1 LPPPINPDYN
11 AAAEPRSFS
20 TAITGLAPA
29 ERPHDCPTAERSG
42 TLKIADIEIIELQ
55 NIPVTP
61 PLFKQPVRA
70 AVRLL
75 KIKTADGIV
84 GLSQFGGFMHSATAA
99 FIQQDLAPFLKGQ
112 DPLENER
119 LMHQMLWKFN
129 TRAHAGVWNFAASA
143 VDVALWD
150 IKGKFYNAPVWRLL
164 GGAQKSIPAY
174 ITFGLRA
181 YGREELAEAAKYWVV
196 KGETRLKIQVGRS
209 NIRGAMD
216 PSGAS
221 GEHREDDPAED
232 ESRLK
237 AVRDAVGDKI
247 ELMADANCLMKLDQA
262 VRWCKRFEPYHL
274 TWFEEPIVHNDP
286 HLLAQLRKQTS
297 IPIAAGQWENF
308 SKLADLVKQDA
319 VDFLNIHVLSV
330 GGFTM
335 GMKAAGL
342 AHAFNLPVGNGD
354 HFDVH
359 LHAAVPNGW
368 RAEIHV
374 NNWLTSNLVYKDLP
388 GPVNGWVTL
397 TEKPG
402 LGLELN
408 EDAVTEYRV
417 K

>member
-1 LPPPINPDYN
+1 M
-11 AAAEPRSFS
+11 
-20 TAITGLAPA
+20 
-29 ERPHDCPTAERSG
+29 
-42 TLKIADIEIIELQ
+42 KIADIEIIELQ

-181 YGREELAEAAKYWVV
+181 YGREELAEAAKSWVV

-209 NIRGAMD
+209 NIRGAID

-232 ESRLK
+232 EARLK

-388 GPVNGWVTL
+388 GPVNGWITL

>member
-1 LPPPINPDYN
+1 
-11 AAAEPRSFS
+11 
-20 TAITGLAPA
+20 
-29 ERPHDCPTAERSG
+29 
-42 TLKIADIEIIELQ
+42 LKIADIEIIDLQ

-61 PLFKQPVRA
+61 PLFKQPVRT

-75 KIKTADGIV
+75 KVKTDDGRI
-84 GLSQFGGFMHSATAA
+84 GISQLGGFMHSATAA
-99 FIQQDLAPFLKGQ
+99 FIQQDLLPFLKGK

-143 VDVALWD
+143 IDVALWD
-150 IKGKFYNAPVWRLL
+150 IKGKFYSAPVWRLL
-164 GGAQKSIPAY
+164 GGAQKAIPSY

-181 YGREELAEAAKYWVV
+181 YNRDELAEAAKHWVAN
-196 KGETRLKIQVGRS
+196 GQSRLKIQVGRS
-209 NIRGAMD
+209 NIRGEMD

-221 GEHREDDPAED
+221 GEHREDNPAED
-232 ESRLK
+232 ESRIR
-237 AVRDAVGDKI
+237 AVREAVGDDV
-247 ELMADANCLMKLDQA
+247 ELMADANCLMKYDAA
-262 VRWCKRFEPYHL
+262 VRWCKRFEPYNL
-274 TWFEEPIVHNDP
+274 MWFEEPIIHNDP
-286 HLLAQLRKQTS
+286 HLLAELRKQTS
-297 IPIAAGQWENF
+297 IPIAAGQWDNF
-308 SKLADLVKQDA
+308 FKLADLVKQNS

-354 HFDVH
+354 HFDIH

-374 NNWLTSNLVYKDLP
+374 NNWLTANTVYKDLP
-388 GPVNGWVTL
+388 GPVKGWITL

-408 EDAVTEYRV
+408 DDAIKEFQVR
-417 K
+417 

>member
-1 LPPPINPDYN
+1 
-11 AAAEPRSFS
+11 
-20 TAITGLAPA
+20 
-29 ERPHDCPTAERSG
+29 
-42 TLKIADIEIIELQ
+42 LKIADIEIVELQ

-70 AVRLL
+70 GVRLV
-75 KIKTADGIV
+75 KVRTDDGITGV
-84 GLSQFGGFMHSATAA
+84 SQFGGFMHSATAA
-99 FIQQDLAPFLKGQ
+99 FIQHDLAPFLKGQ

-129 TRAHAGVWNFAASA
+129 TRAHAGVWNFAVSA
-143 VDVALWD
+143 IDVALWD
-150 IKGKFYNAPVWRLL
+150 IKGKFYNTPVWRLL

-181 YGREELAEAAKYWVV
+181 YSRDELAEAAKYWAA

-232 ESRLK
+232 EARVK
-237 AVRDAVGDKI
+237 AVREAVGDKA
-247 ELMADANCLMKLDQA
+247 ELMADANCLMKLDAA
-262 VRWCKRFEPYHL
+262 VRWCKRFERYNL
-274 TWFEEPIVHNDP
+274 MWFEEPIVHNDP

-297 IPIAAGQWENF
+297 IPIAAGQWDNF
-308 SKLADLVKQDA
+308 FKLADLVKQDS

-335 GMKAAGL
+335 GMKAAGM

-354 HFDVH
+354 HFDIH

-374 NNWLTSNLVYKDLP
+374 NNWLTSNIVYKELP
-388 GPVNGWVTL
+388 GPVNGWITL

-408 EDAVTEYRV
+408 EDAVKEYKV
-417 K
+417 G

>member
-1 LPPPINPDYN
+1 
-11 AAAEPRSFS
+11 
-20 TAITGLAPA
+20 
-29 ERPHDCPTAERSG
+29 
-42 TLKIADIEIIELQ
+42 LKIADIEIIELQ
-55 NIPVTP
+55 NISITP
-61 PLFKQPVRA
+61 PLFKQPVRT

-75 KIKTADGIV
+75 KVKTDDGIV
-84 GLSQFGGFMHSATAA
+84 GISQFGGFMHSATAA
-99 FIQQDLAPFLKGQ
+99 FIQHDLAPFLKGQ

-129 TRAHAGVWNFAASA
+129 TRAHAGVWNFAVSA
-143 VDVALWD
+143 IDVALWD
-150 IKGKFYNAPVWRLL
+150 IKGKFYKAPVWRLL

-181 YGREELAEAAKYWVV
+181 YSRDELAEAAKYWAA

-221 GEHREDDPAED
+221 GEHREDSPAED
-232 ESRLK
+232 EARVK
-237 AVRDAVGDKI
+237 AVREAVGDNA
-247 ELMADANCLMKLDQA
+247 ELMADANCLMKLDAA
-262 VRWCKRFEPYHL
+262 VRWCKRFEPYNL

-308 SKLADLVKQDA
+308 FKLADLVKQDA

-342 AHAFNLPVGNGD
+342 AHAFNLPIGNGD
-354 HFDVH
+354 HFDIH

-374 NNWLTSNLVYKDLP
+374 NNWLTSNVVYKELP
-388 GPVNGWVTL
+388 GPVNGWITL

-402 LGLELN
+402 LGLDLN
-408 EDAVTEYRV
+408 EDAVKEFRV
-417 K
+417 G

>member
-1 LPPPINPDYN
+1 M
-11 AAAEPRSFS
+11 
-20 TAITGLAPA
+20 
-29 ERPHDCPTAERSG
+29 
-42 TLKIADIEIIELQ
+42 KIADIEIIELQ

-286 HLLAQLRKQTS
+286 HLLARLRKQTS

-388 GPVNGWVTL
+388 GPVNGWITL

>member
-1 LPPPINPDYN
+1 M
-11 AAAEPRSFS
+11 
-20 TAITGLAPA
+20 
-29 ERPHDCPTAERSG
+29 
-42 TLKIADIEIIELQ
+42 KIADIEIIELQ

-164 GGAQKSIPAY
+164 GGAQKTIPAY

-388 GPVNGWVTL
+388 GPVNGWITL

>member
-1 LPPPINPDYN
+1 
-11 AAAEPRSFS
+11 
-20 TAITGLAPA
+20 
-29 ERPHDCPTAERSG
+29 
-42 TLKIADIEIIELQ
+42 LKIAGIEILELQ

-61 PLFKQPVRA
+61 PLFKQPVRT

-75 KIKTADGIV
+75 KVKTDDGRV
-84 GLSQFGGFMHSATAA
+84 GVSQLGGFMHSATAA
-99 FIQQDLAPFLKGQ
+99 FIQQDLAPFLKGK

-119 LMHQMLWKFN
+119 LMHQMLWKYN
-129 TRAHAGVWNFAASA
+129 TRAHAGVWNFAVSA
-143 VDVALWD
+143 
-150 IKGKFYNAPVWRLL
+150 IKGKFYNAPAWRLL

-181 YGREELAEAAKYWVV
+181 YNRDELAAAAKYWVSN
-196 KGETRLKIQVGRS
+196 GQTRLKIQVGRS
-209 NIRGAMD
+209 NIRGEMD

-221 GEHREDDPAED
+221 GEHREDNPSED
-232 ESRLK
+232 ESRVK
-237 AVRDAVGDKI
+237 AVREAVGDGV
-247 ELMADANCLMKLDQA
+247 ELMADANCLMKYDAA
-262 VRWCKRFEPYHL
+262 VRWCKRFEPYNL
-274 TWFEEPIVHNDP
+274 MWFEEPIVHNDP
-286 HLLAQLRKQTS
+286 HLLAELRKQTS

-308 SKLADLVKQDA
+308 FKLADLVKHDS

-354 HFDVH
+354 HFDIH

-374 NNWLTSNLVYKDLP
+374 NNWLTANIVYKDLP
-388 GPVNGWVTL
+388 GPVDGWVTL
-397 TEKPG
+397 PEKPG
-402 LGLELN
+402 LGLEIN
-408 EDAVTEYRV
+408 EDAVKEFRA

>member
-1 LPPPINPDYN
+1 M
-11 AAAEPRSFS
+11 
-20 TAITGLAPA
+20 
-29 ERPHDCPTAERSG
+29 
-42 TLKIADIEIIELQ
+42 KIANIEIVQLQ

-70 AVRLL
+70 GVRLL
-75 KIKTADGIV
+75 KVSTDDGII

-99 FIQQDLAPFLKGQ
+99 FIQHDLAPFLIGQ

-129 TRAHAGVWNFAASA
+129 TRAHAGVWNFAVSA
-143 VDVALWD
+143 IDVALWD

-181 YGREELAEAAKYWVV
+181 YSRDELAEAAKYWAA

-209 NIRGAMD
+209 NIRGVMD

-232 ESRLK
+232 EARIK
-237 AVRDAVGDKI
+237 AVREAVGDKA
-247 ELMADANCLMKLDQA
+247 ELMADANCLMKLDAA
-262 VRWCKRFEPYHL
+262 VRWCKRFERYNL
-274 TWFEEPIVHNDP
+274 MWFEEPIVHNDP
-286 HLLAQLRKQTS
+286 HQLAQLRKQTS
-297 IPIAAGQWENF
+297 IPIAAGQWDNF
-308 SKLADLVKQDA
+308 FKLADLVKQDS

-335 GMKAAGL
+335 GMKAAGM
-342 AHAFNLPVGNGD
+342 AQAFNLSVGNGD
-354 HFDVH
+354 HFDIH

-374 NNWLTSNLVYKDLP
+374 NNWLTSNVVYKELP
-388 GPVNGWVTL
+388 GPVNGWITL

-408 EDAVTEYRV
+408 EDAVKEYKV
-417 K
+417 G

>member
-1 LPPPINPDYN
+1 M
-11 AAAEPRSFS
+11 
-20 TAITGLAPA
+20 
-29 ERPHDCPTAERSG
+29 
-42 TLKIADIEIIELQ
+42 KIADIELLELQ

-61 PLFKQPVRA
+61 PLFKQPVRTG
-70 AVRLL
+70 VRLV
-75 KIKTADGIV
+75 KVKTDDGLV
-84 GLSQFGGFMHSATAA
+84 GISQFGGFMHSATAA
-99 FIQQDLAPFLKGQ
+99 FIQNDLLPFLKGK

-129 TRAHAGVWNFAASA
+129 TRAHAGVWNFAVSA
-143 VDVALWD
+143 IDVALWD
-150 IKGKFYNAPVWRLL
+150 IKGKFYKAPIWRLL
-164 GGAQKSIPAY
+164 GGAQKAIPAY

-181 YGREELAEAAKYWVV
+181 YNREDLAGAAKHWVAA
-196 KGETRLKIQVGRS
+196 GQRRLKIQVGRL
-209 NIRGAMD
+209 NIRGEMD
-216 PSGAS
+216 PAGA
-221 GEHREDDPAED
+221 GAEHREDNPAED
-232 ESRLK
+232 EARIK
-237 AVRDAVGDKI
+237 AVRDAVGDDI
-247 ELMADANCLMKLDQA
+247 ELMADANCLMKLDAA
-262 VRWCKRFEPYHL
+262 VRWCKRFERYNL
-274 TWFEEPIVHNDP
+274 MWFEEPIVHNDP

-308 SKLADLVKQDA
+308 YKLADLVKQDS

-354 HFDVH
+354 QFDLH

-374 NNWLTSNLVYKDLP
+374 NNWLTANVVYKGLP
-388 GPVNGWVTL
+388 ELADNWVTL
-397 TEKPG
+397 NEKPG

-408 EDAVTEYRV
+408 EDAVKEFRA

>member
-1 LPPPINPDYN
+1 M
-11 AAAEPRSFS
+11 
-20 TAITGLAPA
+20 
-29 ERPHDCPTAERSG
+29 
-42 TLKIADIEIIELQ
+42 KIADIELLELK

-61 PLFKQPVRA
+61 PLFKEPVRTG
-70 AVRLL
+70 VRIV
-75 KIKTADGIV
+75 KVKTDEGLTGI
-84 GLSQFGGFMHSATAA
+84 SQFGGFMHSATAA
-99 FIQQDLAPFLKGQ
+99 FIQTDLLPFLQGK

-129 TRAHAGVWNFAASA
+129 TRAHAGVWNFAVSA
-143 VDVALWD
+143 IDVALWD
-150 IKGKFYNAPVWRLL
+150 IKGKFYKAPIWRLL

-181 YGREELAEAAKYWVV
+181 YNREDLAGAAKYWVS
-196 KGETRLKIQVGRS
+196 KGQRRLKIQVGRL
-209 NIRGAMD
+209 NIRGEMD
-216 PSGAS
+216 PAGA
-221 GEHREDDPAED
+221 GAEHREDNPAED
-232 ESRLK
+232 EARIR
-237 AVRDAVGDKI
+237 AVRDAVGDDI
-247 ELMADANCLMKLDQA
+247 ELMADANCLMKLDAA
-262 VRWCKRFEPYHL
+262 VRWCKRFEPYNL
-274 TWFEEPIVHNDP
+274 MWFEEPIVHNDP
-286 HLLAQLRKQTS
+286 HLLAQLRRQTS

-308 SKLADLVKQDA
+308 FKLADLVKQDA

-354 HFDVH
+354 QFDLH

-374 NNWLTSNLVYKDLP
+374 NNWLTANVVYKGLP
-388 GPVNGWVTL
+388 ELADNWVTL
-397 TEKPG
+397 GERPG

-408 EDAVTEYRV
+408 EDAVKEFGA